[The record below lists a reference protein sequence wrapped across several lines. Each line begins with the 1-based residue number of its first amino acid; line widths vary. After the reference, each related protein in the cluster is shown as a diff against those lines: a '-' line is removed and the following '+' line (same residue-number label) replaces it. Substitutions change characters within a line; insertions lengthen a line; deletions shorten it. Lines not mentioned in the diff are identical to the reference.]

1 MKKAENKKQKF
12 HKQYELYKDNH
23 QPDYELKEVSEI
35 YLPFWVCTQSV
46 VAEKEVPLDRFSKI
60 ILQAIKNGLATH
72 SEICGFLGVDE
83 HSFVTCQ
90 FHYLIKN
97 GLIEETTKGNKVK
110 YEITSE
116 GISFLEKRKKITSI
130 ETEEFKYFYNDLTQD
145 FLDIHKF
152 NQQTNDPEKELA
164 DMNEEPDF
172 SHTSRTKQKKFS
184 GYQVLQTKNLTGD
197 GMKVE
202 HKNRPYNLNRIEFA
216 KFFNQQ
222 HKNKSF
228 YDFES
233 GEKKMHR
240 RSICFLAFEYEDES
254 RVKIYEIRHSKKTVK
269 SFDRHELEELLSKKV
284 TEYMKENN

>member
-1 MKKAENKKQKF
+1 MKKEENERQKF

-23 QPDYELKEVSEI
+23 QPDYDLTLIFEI
-35 YLPFWVCTQSV
+35 YLPFWECHQKV
-46 VAEKEVPLDRFSKI
+46 VVEKEVPLDRFSKI

-72 SEICGFLGVDE
+72 SEICGFLGVDD

-97 GLIEETTKGNKVK
+97 GLIEEATEGNEVQ
-110 YEITSE
+110 YEITYE

-130 ETEEFKYFYNDLTQD
+130 ETVEFKYFYNDLTQD
-145 FLDIHKF
+145 FLDTHKF
-152 NQQTNDPEKELA
+152 NQHTSDSENELSG
-164 DMNEEPDF
+164 MNEESDF
-172 SHTSRTKQKKFS
+172 SHHSRGKIKRFS
-184 GYQVLQTKNLTGD
+184 GYQVLQTKNLTSEVI
-197 GMKVE
+197 KVE
-202 HKNRPYNLNRIEFA
+202 HKNKPYNLNRIEFA

-222 HKNKSF
+222 HKNGSF

-233 GEKKMHR
+233 GEKIMHK

-254 RVKIYEIRHSKKTVK
+254 GVKIYEIRHSKKTVK

-284 TEYMKENN
+284 TEYMKENT